1 MLHEGKPHKVEE
13 GVCCAE
19 KGSSGVH
26 LLIAMFAPK
35 ACATSQNLMKPPDL
49 VVLQS
54 SFKNTILG
62 LVESSVMGGSH
73 ESILD

>member
-1 MLHEGKPHKVEE
+1 MQYQTSLFMLHEGKFHKVEE
-13 GVCCAE
+13 VVCYAE

-35 ACATSQNLMKPPDL
+35 ACATSQNPINPPDL

-54 SFKNTILG
+54 FFKNTIFG
-62 LVESSVMGGSH
+62 AS
-73 ESILD
+73 